1 MPKVY
6 VQKTSD
12 LGKIPVYAD
21 VASLPGAP
29 TVTNQ
34 IALVLADMTIYAWNG
49 SAWLATGSAFA
60 KNTPGPESHRL
71 LAWAFDPALSASAT
85 APAAGVL
92 NLIKIPVPKQITV
105 AQVAVVLGV
114 GGSGATPLA
123 NCYFAVFNAAGT
135 RLGVTADQSAA
146 LATSQNRTFPLTQ
159 DSGQSL
165 VVGGTPSDYVWG
177 GMMIGTQATTA
188 LTILR
193 PQGGT
198 AAMSI
203 GMSAAPWRA
212 GTILSGL
219 SAMPTSFTPSGMAA
233 AQSFFL
239 GLL

>member
-1 MPKVY
+1 MAKVY

-49 SAWLATGSAFA
+49 SAWQATGSAFA
-60 KNTPGPESHRL
+60 RNVATPETQRI
-71 LAWAFDPALSASAT
+71 LAWPFDPATASASG

-92 NLIKIPVPKQITV
+92 NLVKISVPKQITV
-105 AQVAVVLGV
+105 AQVTISVAI
-114 GGSGATPLA
+114 GGTGATPLA

-135 RLGVTADQSAA
+135 RLGVTADQSVA
-146 LATSQNRTFPLTQ
+146 LASPVNRAFNLTQ

-165 VVGGTPSDYVWG
+165 VVGGNPGDYVWG
-177 GMMIGTQATTA
+177 GILIGTQSTTA
-188 LTILR
+188 MTLLR
-193 PQGGT
+193 AQGGQT
-198 AAMSI
+198 AVNVGI
-203 GMSAAPWRA
+203 PGAPWRA
-212 GTILSGL
+212 GTILSGQT
-219 SAMPTSFTPSGMAA
+219 SMPTSFTPSGMASS
-233 AQSFFL
+233 QSFFL